1 MLSPT
6 RTLRLLVLSQL
17 GAAALLSL
25 PVLLFGGFFAAW
37 VPPIGSLAAAFVFFL
52 VRARRTDQQLSR
64 VGIRSLAVRT
74 GGVHAVIVGAA
85 YLGAVLSCP
94 DAFSFEPT
102 AAFLLAP
109 VLGAAAGFVVA
120 IVTLCAGDA
129 AASSAGGFQEP
140 PTIHR
145 GLPPH

>member
-1 MLSPT
+1 MTSPS
-6 RTLRLLVLSQL
+6 LRLLVLGQL
-17 GAAALLSL
+17 AAAAMLSL
-25 PVLLFGGFFAAW
+25 PVLVFGGFFAAW

-52 VRARRTDQQLSR
+52 IRARRPDEQLSR
-64 VGIRSLAVRT
+64 VWIRGVAART
-74 GGVHAVIVGAA
+74 GVVHAVIVGAA
-85 YLGAVLSCP
+85 YLGAVLSFP
-94 DAFSFEPT
+94 DAFSFEPA

-120 IVTLCAGDA
+120 ILTLCAGDA